1 MSTERIDIHPI
12 SGFPEWLPNM
22 RLAELKLID
31 AISRQYERYGFTP
44 IQTPIV
50 EQWDILTAKSGA
62 QRQIFTVGRPQ
73 EGEQD
78 EDQLGLRFDL
88 TVPLARYVVQHA
100 NELTFPFRRYA
111 IDKVWRGERP
121 KRGRYRE
128 FYQCDIDV
136 IGMGQLDLAF
146 DAEVA
151 CTINSTLETL
161 GVPDFQIRFSNRK
174 VLTSLLASH
183 GMDAQAQTDVMRLV
197 DKAGAD
203 PRSVRRVLNAAGIV
217 PEAVTSIS
225 QLIECTDID
234 AASQVEGV
242 DPEGL
247 EDMRAVLKD
256 CQLLGMPDGRL
267 IPDFTIA
274 RGLDYYTGSVFET
287 FVTGHEQ
294 WGSVCSGGRY
304 DDLAGYF
311 SNQKYPGVGVSIG
324 LSRLFAL
331 LTHMG
336 LLESTRKT
344 PTQVLVAMQ
353 DRANLY
359 QEYLALAGE
368 IRSAGIACEVYLQQK
383 SLRDQLGYA
392 SNLGIPI
399 VLIVGGNEHANG
411 QVLVKDMKAG
421 GQELIARADL
431 MGALRARL
439 DQPL

>member
-1 MSTERIDIHPI
+1 MSSERIDIHPI

-22 RLAELKLID
+22 RLAELRLID

-203 PRSVRRVLNAAGIV
+203 LRSVRRVLNEAGIA
-217 PEAVTSIS
+217 PDAVASIS
-225 QLIECTDID
+225 QLIACADID
-234 AASQVEGV
+234 AASQVQGV

-247 EDMRAVLKD
+247 DDMRAVLKD
-256 CQLLGMPDGRL
+256 CQLLGMPSGRL

-336 LLESTRKT
+336 LLDSTRKT

-368 IRSAGIACEVYLQQK
+368 IRSAGLACEVYLQQK

-421 GQELIARADL
+421 GQELIVRTEL
-431 MGALRARL
+431 LETLKARL
-439 DQPL
+439 IQP